1 MSGQEGQLAIRIVLA
16 DDHALLRQGVRSLI
30 ENESDME
37 VIGEANDGREVVS
50 LCKQMCPDLVV
61 MDIGMPH
68 LNGIEAT
75 RKIRTEDDSIKVLAL
90 SMHDDKRY
98 AAGMLAAGASGY
110 LLKDC
115 VYDELV
121 EGIRKVARG
130 GTYLSPSIQG
140 IILGDY
146 VDRMS
151 DARGEQPSAFSVLTE
166 REREVLQLVAEGRT
180 TKEIAGALYISVKTV
195 ETHRQNI
202 MEKTGLHNVAELTK
216 YAIREGLTS
225 TQ

>member
-1 MSGQEGQLAIRIVLA
+1 VAIRIVLA

-30 ENESDME
+30 EDEKDME

-50 LCKQMCPDLVV
+50 LCDDLCPDVVV
-61 MDIGMPH
+61 MDIAMPH

-75 RKIRTEDDSIKVLAL
+75 RKIRSEAGTVKVLAL
-90 SMHDDKRY
+90 SMHNDKRY

-121 EGIRKVARG
+121 EGIRKVASG
-130 GTYLSPSIQG
+130 GTYLSPGIQG

-146 VDRMS
+146 VERMAEGGGA
-151 DARGEQPSAFSVLTE
+151 DPSAFSVLTE
-166 REREVLQLVAEGRT
+166 REREVLQLVAEGQT
-180 TKEIAGALYISVKTV
+180 TKEIADALYISVKTV
-195 ETHRQNI
+195 ESHRQNI

-225 TQ
+225 EH